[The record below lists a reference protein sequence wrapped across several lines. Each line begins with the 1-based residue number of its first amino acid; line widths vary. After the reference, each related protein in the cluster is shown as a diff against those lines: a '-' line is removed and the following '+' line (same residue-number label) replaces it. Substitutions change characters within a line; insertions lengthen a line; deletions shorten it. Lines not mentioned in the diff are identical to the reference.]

1 MTRED
6 RIEIAVKGL
15 FLGLILF
22 VSTLIELLINK
33 DMQHL
38 LVLGT
43 FLIPIILGYYLLGM
57 FIRWMVYRSTIRK
70 KGFHLFSGV
79 AGVYWIMMLSTIFM
93 AGAYFIPQV
102 IRFIILANA
111 ATLLL
116 VWLINCLYLKKIA
129 TEMNSGLEYYSS
141 TLVEDLTARPQTEDM
156 FMEEIE
162 NYCKKHNLSIEILE
176 YGLPAKI
183 KMDNTLYSVKLGEYY
198 DIMGAIVY
206 TLEFHN
212 IVSKTSTSIN

>member
-1 MTRED
+1 
-6 RIEIAVKGL
+6 
-15 FLGLILF
+15 
-22 VSTLIELLINK
+22 
-33 DMQHL
+33 
-38 LVLGT
+38 
-43 FLIPIILGYYLLGM
+43 
-57 FIRWMVYRSTIRK
+57 MVYRSTIRK

-79 AGVYWIMMLSTIFM
+79 AGVYWIMMISTIFM
-93 AGAYFIPQV
+93 AGSYFVPQV
-102 IRFIILANA
+102 IRFIILTNA

-116 VWLINCLYLKKIA
+116 VWFINCLYLKKIA
-129 TEMNSGLEYYSS
+129 TELNSGLEYYSR
-141 TLVEDLTARPQTEDM
+141 TLVEDLTTRPQTDDM

-162 NYCKKHNLSIEILE
+162 KYCKKHNLSIEILE

-198 DIMGAIVY
+198 DIIGALVY